1 MPQFD
6 PQFFIT
12 QLFWLAVIFAF
23 LYVVM
28 AKLALPRI
36 ADVLEDRRRRVD
48 DNLERAQELKEQ
60 AAVVEAA
67 YEKEVAEAR
76 SKAQTL
82 LRETSEAFATE
93 AAQRNE
99 VFAAEMAE
107 KTKVMESR
115 IDTAREKALAGI
127 RAVAVEVAVDA
138 TERLAGVVV
147 KKGKAE
153 AAVEAAVG
161 ERG

>member
-1 MPQFD
+1 VPQFD
-6 PQFFIT
+6 PQFFAT
-12 QLFWLAVIFAF
+12 QLFWLVITFVL

-28 AKLALPRI
+28 AKLVLPRI

-48 DNLERAQELKEQ
+48 DNLERAQELKEE
-60 AAVVEAA
+60 AVAVEAA

-76 SKAQTL
+76 LKAQTL
-82 LRETSEAFATE
+82 LREATESFATE
-93 AAQRNE
+93 AARRNE
-99 VFAAEMAE
+99 EFAAELTE
-107 KTKVMESR
+107 KTRVMESR

-138 TERLAGVVV
+138 TRRLAGVVV
-147 KKGKAE
+147 KQGKAE

>member
-1 MPQFD
+1 
-6 PQFFIT
+6 
-12 QLFWLAVIFAF
+12 
-23 LYVVM
+23 
-28 AKLALPRI
+28 
-36 ADVLEDRRRRVD
+36 
-48 DNLERAQELKEQ
+48 
-60 AAVVEAA
+60 
-67 YEKEVAEAR
+67 
-76 SKAQTL
+76 
-82 LRETSEAFATE
+82 
-93 AAQRNE
+93 
-99 VFAAEMAE
+99 MAE

>member
-1 MPQFD
+1 VPQFD
-6 PQFFIT
+6 PEFFVT
-12 QLFWLAVIFAF
+12 QLFWLTVTFAF
-23 LYVVM
+23 LYVLM

-60 AAVVEAA
+60 AVAVEAA

-82 LRETSEAFATE
+82 LREATE
-93 AAQRNE
+93 S
-99 VFAAEMAE
+99 FAAEAARRNETFAAELAE
-107 KTKVMESR
+107 KTKAMESR
-115 IDTAREKALAGI
+115 INTAREKALAGI
-127 RAVAVEVAVDA
+127 RMVAVEVAVDA
-138 TERLAGVVV
+138 TERLAGVAVERS
-147 KKGKAE
+147 KAE